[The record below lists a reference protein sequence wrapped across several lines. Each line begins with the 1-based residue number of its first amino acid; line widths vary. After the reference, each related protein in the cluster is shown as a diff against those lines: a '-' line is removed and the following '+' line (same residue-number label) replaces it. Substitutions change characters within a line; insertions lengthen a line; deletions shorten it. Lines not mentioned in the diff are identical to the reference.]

1 MKKSK
6 LMLLVIAA
14 VFTIVALSLTVAT
27 VCGFGIW
34 QLGVI
39 VGISLGQI
47 ISAFIVGCCLS
58 KCIVIK

>member
-6 LMLLVIAA
+6 IVLLVIAA

-47 ISAFIVGCCLS
+47 VSAFIAGYCLS